1 MTFSGGKGLYGPQS
15 TGLLAGRRD
24 LVEAARL
31 NNAPNDGIGRG
42 MKVSKEEIVG
52 FIVALNRFVARD
64 HAAVVEAWNRK
75 ARWIA
80 EQLKGVA
87 GLSAEYVV
95 NTGDQGV
102 VELTWDER
110 VIPLS
115 LARVQAL
122 LQGGSPRVVLF
133 RNYVWTSNLRDGEEA
148 LVARR
153 LREVFTGAATA

>member
-1 MTFSGGKGLYGPQS
+1 MERHVGLVTDHPAVVGLGGDVEER
-15 TGLLAGRRD
+15 AG
-24 LVEAARL
+24 
-31 NNAPNDGIGRG
+31 G
-42 MKVSKEEIVG
+42 EI
-52 FIVALNRFVARD
+52 D